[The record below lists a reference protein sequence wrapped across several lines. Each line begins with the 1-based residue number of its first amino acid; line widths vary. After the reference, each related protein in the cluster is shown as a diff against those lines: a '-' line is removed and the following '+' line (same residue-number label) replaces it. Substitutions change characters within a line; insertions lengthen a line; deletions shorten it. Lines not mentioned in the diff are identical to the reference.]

1 MTNMTNMTNLTN
13 DQRGETI
20 LNLIEAGEI
29 DIRFIANRLVAR
41 RPARAALLADF
52 LNTYIQI
59 FDVKNSQEV
68 A

>member
-1 MTNMTNMTNLTN
+1 MTNLTN

-20 LNLIEAGEI
+20 LNLIEAGDM

-41 RPARAALLADF
+41 NPEQAALLADF